1 MDLDDMAFLFVE
13 QYENIHGFCTESYS
27 KSEVDLIRCA
37 AEKGESALYTTVEAL
52 FGDMLDDALVE
63 AASAAM
69 DYIAYVDETWMP
81 KDEGDKANTLAT
93 QRLHLESIDAI
104 LRMARQNERGIV
116 DELERIA
123 SEARTHCHSLQLRAV
138 DQPEWGTVPY
148 STFCA
153 SKTE

>member
-1 MDLDDMAFLFVE
+1 MDLDNVAFLFVE
-13 QYENIHGFCTESYS
+13 QYENNHGFCSESYN
-27 KSEVDLIRCA
+27 KTEVALIRRA
-37 AEKGESALYTTVEAL
+37 AEKGELALYTVVASL
-52 FGDMLDDALVE
+52 FCDRLDDALVK
-63 AASAAM
+63 AACAAM

-123 SEARTHCHSLQLRAV
+123 SEARTHFQILQLRVV
-138 DQPEWGTVPY
+138 DQPE
-148 STFCA
+148 
-153 SKTE
+153 